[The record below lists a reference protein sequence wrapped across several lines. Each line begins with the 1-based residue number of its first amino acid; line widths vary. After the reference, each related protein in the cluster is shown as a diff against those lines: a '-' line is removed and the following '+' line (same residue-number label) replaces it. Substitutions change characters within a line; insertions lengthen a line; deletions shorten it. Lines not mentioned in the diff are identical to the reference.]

1 MYKFIENIKDK
12 IKRIELIIEQN
23 KLTFEDYFNKKTGS
37 YKEFYQKDRYR
48 QKACLKIITPQQSI
62 FALVGESHN
71 NTANSILDVVFDGDF
86 QRDDGSTA
94 LKDVKNNMELGN
106 IYIKICDTDV
116 KSGKQTFISK
126 LLSDVWCN
134 VSIYVPETFNQYQI
148 DELRKSIEEI
158 KKYKGYFKS
167 QNFYLKHYIKY
178 ADNENDIL
186 KKEYEDDEIY
196 LFLDKDK
203 DKGEANNYIR
213 RIIPNPKEKIIADIF
228 KNNLRNSLKSSIQ
241 QSNLVMDRDNNNI
254 SSQNCEIDK

>member
-1 MYKFIENIKDK
+1 MYKSIENIKDK

-203 DKGEANNYIR
+203 GEANNYIR

-228 KNNLRNSLKSSIQ
+228 KNNLRKSLKSSIQ

-254 SSQNCEIDK
+254 SSKNCEIDK

>member
-203 DKGEANNYIR
+203 GEANNYIR
-213 RIIPNPKEKIIADIF
+213 RIIPNPKEKIIADIL

-254 SSQNCEIDK
+254 SSKNCEIDK

>member
-203 DKGEANNYIR
+203 GEANNYIR

>member
-1 MYKFIENIKDK
+1 MYKFIESIKDK

-203 DKGEANNYIR
+203 GEANNYIR

-254 SSQNCEIDK
+254 SSKNCEIDK

>member
-203 DKGEANNYIR
+203 GEANNYIR

-254 SSQNCEIDK
+254 SSKNCEIDK

>member
-1 MYKFIENIKDK
+1 MYKFIESIKDK

-37 YKEFYQKDRYR
+37 YKDFYQKDRYR

-203 DKGEANNYIR
+203 GEANNYIR

-228 KNNLRNSLKSSIQ
+228 KNDLRNSLKSSIQ
-241 QSNLVMDRDNNNI
+241 QCNLVMDRDNNNI
-254 SSQNCEIDK
+254 SSKNCEIDK

>member
-203 DKGEANNYIR
+203 GESYNYIR
-213 RIIPNPKEKIIADIF
+213 RILPNSKEKIMADIF

>member
-37 YKEFYQKDRYR
+37 YKDFYQKDRYR

-203 DKGEANNYIR
+203 GEANNYIR
-213 RIIPNPKEKIIADIF
+213 RIIPNPKEKIIADIL

-254 SSQNCEIDK
+254 SSKNCEIDK